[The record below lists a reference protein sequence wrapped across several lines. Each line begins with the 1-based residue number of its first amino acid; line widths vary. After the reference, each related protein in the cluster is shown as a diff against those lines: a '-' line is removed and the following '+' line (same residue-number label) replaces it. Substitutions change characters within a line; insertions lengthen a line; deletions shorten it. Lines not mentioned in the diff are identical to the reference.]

1 MICGLDFGTSN
12 CSLGYFQGARPVLAK
27 IGAHGP
33 YMPSAVY
40 VRRPDD
46 WASQRTREGTNE
58 SRQTVLN
65 ALRRSPEVLFGDDA
79 VAEYIASPE
88 EGFFFTSPKLFLGS
102 SVEESHLD
110 LFSRLIAL
118 MLQEV
123 RKRGEGEAGHA
134 LKQVVLGHPVVY
146 SRSQGRAGVGQ
157 ALSIMERCARD
168 AGFAEVAFLPE
179 PLAAALDYEQTVR
192 EEEVVLIVD
201 VGGGTT
207 DCAVVR
213 VGSGRRAR
221 ANRSD
226 DVLAFAGERVGGAL
240 MDVHVA
246 WQSLMPL
253 FGRNASLRGGLP
265 VPAPLLMDA
274 ISVTDIPRQERFRA
288 AGGQI
293 GKLVEECLEPQTLE
307 RLQILWERRLQHRLV
322 QDAEQAKIGLSDQ
335 AVAEVVLDYI
345 ESGLAARIGRE
356 DLRAAIENDALAMAS
371 VAREAV
377 RAAATNVDKVFIT
390 GGASRSPVVV
400 AAIQAALGD
409 TMEIVRGNDFGSVT
423 EGLTQHAKTVF
434 GSRAARPLGGRC

>member
-1 MICGLDFGTSN
+1 
-12 CSLGYFQGARPVLAK
+12 V
-27 IGAHGP
+27 GP
-33 YMPSAVY
+33 
-40 VRRPDD
+40 
-46 WASQRTREGTNE
+46 
-58 SRQTVLN
+58 
-65 ALRRSPEVLFGDDA
+65 
-79 VAEYIASPE
+79 
-88 EGFFFTSPKLFLGS
+88 
-102 SVEESHLD
+102 
-110 LFSRLIAL
+110 
-118 MLQEV
+118 
-123 RKRGEGEAGHA
+123 
-134 LKQVVLGHPVVY
+134 
-146 SRSQGRAGVGQ
+146 
-157 ALSIMERCARD
+157 
-168 AGFAEVAFLPE
+168 
-179 PLAAALDYEQTVR
+179 
-192 EEEVVLIVD
+192 
-201 VGGGTT
+201 
-207 DCAVVR
+207 
-213 VGSGRRAR
+213 GRRAR
-221 ANRSD
+221 ADRSD

-293 GKLVEECLEPQTLE
+293 GKLVEECLEPHTLE

-423 EGLTQHAKTVF
+423 EGLSQHAKTVF